1 MATVVSPPERLV
13 TLYGISWET
22 YERIIAEHGEK
33 GGTRFTFDNGA
44 LEIRVRSSRH
54 EKPNRALAALVEVL
68 AEEFDIDLRRLG
80 STTFKRE
87 DLQKGF
93 EPDSCFYIQNSEAIR
108 GKDEIDLA
116 SDPPPDLII
125 EIDITSESLDRFPLF
140 AAVGVMEVWRFD
152 RASVAFFRLEEGEY
166 VKTLNSVSFPPLTDE
181 IATRFLTESLTMKS
195 TAWLRR
201 VRQWARE
208 QKAN

>member
-22 YERIIAEHGEK
+22 YERIIAEHGER
-33 GGTRFTFDNGA
+33 GGTRFTFDNGR
-44 LEIRVRSSRH
+44 LEIMVLSPRH

-68 AEEFDIDLRRLG
+68 AEEMDIDIERLG
-80 STTFKRE
+80 STTFRRE

-93 EPDSCFYIQNSEAIR
+93 EPDSCFYIQSAESVR

-140 AAVGVMEVWRFD
+140 AAVGVIEVWRFD
-152 RASVAFFRLEEGEY
+152 RTSITFFRLEDDEY
-166 VKTLNSVSFPPLTDE
+166 RKTPNSFAFPPLTSE
-181 IATRFLTESLTMKS
+181 IATRFLTESQTMKS
-195 TAWLRR
+195 TSWLRR
-201 VRQWARE
+201 VRQWARD